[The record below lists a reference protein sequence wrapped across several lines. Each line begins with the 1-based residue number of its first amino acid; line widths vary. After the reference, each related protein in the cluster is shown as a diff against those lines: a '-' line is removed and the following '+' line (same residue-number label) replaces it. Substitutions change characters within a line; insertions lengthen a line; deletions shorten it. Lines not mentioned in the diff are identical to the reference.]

1 MCDGIV
7 HRGFMRAPRP
17 ARTIKSARARRDF
30 GNDRGGSVRAGDH
43 ARQVGPTRQRGFPA
57 NAISRHC
64 IASPRDSNSV
74 HHGDEVGLHAR
85 VGKVSRISRV
95 VAQ

>member
-1 MCDGIV
+1 MCAGIE
-7 HRGFMRAPRP
+7 HRGFMRTPRP
-17 ARTIKSARARRDF
+17 AHTINSARARRNF

-57 NAISRHC
+57 NTVSRHC
-64 IASPRDSNSV
+64 IAGPRDSNSV
-74 HHGDEVGLHAR
+74 RHGDEVGLHAR